1 MSTVCLWRKRK
12 PPDVLGKI
20 VPCVGAKC
28 DQSEKAMGFAVEALE
43 FELVCVCLTKSE
55 ESRKD
60 WKGAITHVLVPI
72 YTNKYK
78 QL

>member
-1 MSTVCLWRKRK
+1 M
-12 PPDVLGKI
+12 GKI